1 MKLLLVFIFVFTQ
14 ALAIAKTGKSKLK
27 DAETDNYLA
36 SAKAKDLE
44 DQLSQS
50 EIFLECK
57 ENAANNT
64 MEKVEKCIQGK
75 FSEINV
81 DEFADK
87 TNLKSF
93 DLNASK
99 NSTSIR
105 KYLSERLSN
114 ALYGEAKKG
123 KMRKLVDHE
132 VYSKLYRS
140 QVGKN
145 ILMEVSSYCLVN
157 LGIKGEPNTIVNH
170 CIADKSGAYPK
181 SCSKKYEIPRT
192 SGPLVLT
199 TLAGS
204 AVKVDFDVK
213 EENGKYVRS
222 YSLDKTSNAPF
233 SYNSKTFWKNTYEYE
248 LNDACNKKLADDN
261 GNVCVIKV
269 QKSDGTPDYKQV
281 RNSSFINTAKEV
293 EFKLGPEYMRD
304 KYKFCAFSVVKN
316 MCEVYKCRN
325 VYTVES
331 GPEKDAICK
340 DLGVPILAKKPE
352 MAGHKACSLMAKLKQ
367 YRKNIATLDVIDD
380 HNKGLR
386 KNTGLSSSMYQG
398 GFYQSGNASG
408 EKSVE
413 EITTISSSELAGK
426 AEIGMSEDEIK
437 ELREECI
444 ATDGSLAAEEK
455 CQKLVSDLD
464 EDNAKNISADLESE
478 TQLYLKKISEL
489 DDPESIKEY
498 LIKHGLSK
506 YIPEIENGNTDLLKT
521 LISDEYKS
529 EREALKHSMME
540 KFNRLTQKNND
551 PAAPGAPV
559 ADNFEQDKNVLAV
572 ESIDNIEK
580 QKETIQTLFQY
591 NNVISSYMSATIGEG
606 EDAESTELSYQRDI
620 ELEGMTKFGD
630 ESTQEKY
637 EEYDKLL
644 NQEDSRASSGN
655 EQMNV
660 DVNFIDSLLGNT
672 EAKKE
677 D

>member
-222 YSLDKTSNAPF
+222 YSLDKTSNAP
-233 SYNSKTFWKNTYEYE
+233 
-248 LNDACNKKLADDN
+248 
-261 GNVCVIKV
+261 
-269 QKSDGTPDYKQV
+269 
-281 RNSSFINTAKEV
+281 
-293 EFKLGPEYMRD
+293 
-304 KYKFCAFSVVKN
+304 
-316 MCEVYKCRN
+316 
-325 VYTVES
+325 
-331 GPEKDAICK
+331 
-340 DLGVPILAKKPE
+340 
-352 MAGHKACSLMAKLKQ
+352 
-367 YRKNIATLDVIDD
+367 
-380 HNKGLR
+380 
-386 KNTGLSSSMYQG
+386 
-398 GFYQSGNASG
+398 
-408 EKSVE
+408 
-413 EITTISSSELAGK
+413 
-426 AEIGMSEDEIK
+426 
-437 ELREECI
+437 
-444 ATDGSLAAEEK
+444 
-455 CQKLVSDLD
+455 
-464 EDNAKNISADLESE
+464 
-478 TQLYLKKISEL
+478 
-489 DDPESIKEY
+489 
-498 LIKHGLSK
+498 
-506 YIPEIENGNTDLLKT
+506 
-521 LISDEYKS
+521 
-529 EREALKHSMME
+529 
-540 KFNRLTQKNND
+540 
-551 PAAPGAPV
+551 
-559 ADNFEQDKNVLAV
+559 
-572 ESIDNIEK
+572 
-580 QKETIQTLFQY
+580 
-591 NNVISSYMSATIGEG
+591 
-606 EDAESTELSYQRDI
+606 
-620 ELEGMTKFGD
+620 
-630 ESTQEKY
+630 
-637 EEYDKLL
+637 
-644 NQEDSRASSGN
+644 
-655 EQMNV
+655 
-660 DVNFIDSLLGNT
+660 
-672 EAKKE
+672 
-677 D
+677 